1 MLRRRVGRLGDS
13 MHWIPIRFA
22 FFGDTR
28 TVYDKWQHGG
38 NIADNVR
45 VLNTMFARMN
55 VWFYV
60 DETPTYNG
68 DNETVA
74 ARDINLCPADN
85 LTDCPFFNRLMPTV
99 ANDTPPGDRRRRV
112 QRA

>member
-1 MLRRRVGRLGDS
+1 